1 MDIASRIG
9 VAELSRLYKSG
20 AVSPVEVVEHTLRRI
35 DRLDPQIN
43 SYVTVTAEY
52 ALARAKEAEAEIHA
66 GRKRG
71 PLHGVPFAAK
81 DLLDTRGIRTMI
93 GSQLMVDNVP
103 EGDATIIRRLSDAG
117 AVMVGKAGLH
127 EWVYGITS
135 TNPHFGAI
143 HNPWDLERI
152 PGGSSGGSTASLAA
166 GLCSFSIGSDT
177 GGSIRIPAALCGVA
191 GLKPTF
197 GTVNRQGA
205 YPLADT
211 LDTLGPFG
219 LCVEDLALVHAVIA
233 DQAPP
238 RVEFARQEPRLAGVT
253 VGVPDRFYWEHL
265 VPDVDRATRA
275 ALKVFESL
283 EAEVR
288 EVPVP
293 DIEVMNRVQLLTLK
307 AEASSVH
314 RGLLEDHAEDIGADV
329 RALLE
334 QGCRVLATEYLEAQ
348 RERRVLCREFEAAFN
363 QADVLVMPAVPIPTA
378 HIGQKEIAVLGRLE
392 NVRMAT
398 TRNIRSMN
406 LPGVPVVSVPCGF
419 HADGLPIGLQVAGP
433 RLGEAAALKVAH
445 AYEQATDWH
454 TRIPPLAQ

>member
-1 MDIASRIG
+1 MDIPARIG
-9 VAELSRLYKSG
+9 VAELSRLYESG

-35 DRLDPQIN
+35 DRLDPQVN
-43 SYVTVTAEY
+43 SYVTVTAEH
-52 ALARAKEAEAEIHA
+52 ALAQAKRAEEEIHA

-71 PLHGVPFAAK
+71 PLHGVPYAAK
-81 DLLDTRGIRTMI
+81 DLLDTRGIRTTM
-93 GSQLMVDNVP
+93 GSKLMVDNVP
-103 EGDATIIRRLSDAG
+103 DRDAAIIRRLSDAG

-143 HNPWDLERI
+143 RNPWNLERI
-152 PGGSSGGSTASLAA
+152 PGGSSGGSTAALAA

-197 GTVNRQGA
+197 GTVNREGA

-233 DQAPP
+233 DEAPP
-238 RVEFARQEPRLAGVT
+238 RVDLAGGERNLAGVT
-253 VGVPDRFYWEHL
+253 VGVPNRFYWDNL

-275 ALKVFESL
+275 ALKVLESL
-283 EAEVR
+283 GADLR

-293 DIEVMNRVQLLTLK
+293 DIEFMNRVQLLILQ

-314 RGLLEDHAEDIGADV
+314 RGLLEEHAEEIGKDV
-329 RALLE
+329 RMLLE
-334 QGCRVLATEYLEAQ
+334 QGRLVLATEYLEAQ
-348 RERRVLCREFEAAFN
+348 RERLILCREFEAAFN
-363 QADVLVMPAVPIPTA
+363 QADVLAMPAVPIPTA
-378 HIGQKEIAVLGRLE
+378 HIGQQEIEVLGRPE

-398 TRNIRSMN
+398 TRNIRAMN

-419 HADGLPIGLQVAGP
+419 HGDGLPIGLQIAGP
-433 RLGEAAALKVAH
+433 RFGEAIALKVAH
-445 AYEQATDWH
+445 GYEQATDWN
-454 TRIPPLAQ
+454 TRTPALAQ

>member
-1 MDIASRIG
+1 MDTAARIG
-9 VAELSRLYKSG
+9 VAKLSRLYESG

-35 DRLDPQIN
+35 DRLDPQVN
-43 SYVTVTAEY
+43 SYVTVTAEH
-52 ALARAKEAEAEIHA
+52 ALAQARQAEEEIHA

-71 PLHGVPFAAK
+71 PLHGVPYAAK
-81 DLLDTRGIRTMI
+81 DLLDTRGIRTTI

-103 EGDATIIRRLSDAG
+103 ERDAAIIRRLSDAG

-143 HNPWDLERI
+143 RNPWDLERI
-152 PGGSSGGSTASLAA
+152 PGGSSGGSTAALAA

-197 GTVNRQGA
+197 GTVNREGA

-233 DQAPP
+233 DEVPP
-238 RVEFARQEPRLAGVT
+238 RVEFAGGEPRLEGVT
-253 VGVPDRFYWEHL
+253 VGLPNSFYWENL

-283 EAEVR
+283 GAELR

-293 DIEVMNRVQLLTLK
+293 DIEVMNRVQLITLK

-314 RGLLEDHAEDIGADV
+314 RRLLEEHADDIGGDV
-329 RALLE
+329 RTLLE
-334 QGCRVLATEYLEAQ
+334 QGCEVRATEYLEAQ
-348 RERRVLCREFEAAFN
+348 RERLILCREFEAAFK
-363 QADVLVMPAVPIPTA
+363 QADVLAMPAVPIPTA
-378 HIGQKEIAVLGRLE
+378 HIGQKEIEVLGRRE

-419 HADGLPIGLQVAGP
+419 HEDSLPIGLQIAGP
-433 RLGEAAALKVAH
+433 RFGEAAALTVAH

-454 TRIPPLAQ
+454 TRVPSMAQ

>member
-1 MDIASRIG
+1 MDIPARIG
-9 VAELSRLYKSG
+9 VAELSRLYESG
-20 AVSPVEVVEHTLRRI
+20 ALSPVEVVEHTLQRI
-35 DRLDPQIN
+35 DRLDPQVN
-43 SYVTVTAEY
+43 SYVTVTAEH
-52 ALARAKEAEAEIHA
+52 ALAQAKRAEEEIRA

-71 PLHGVPFAAK
+71 PLHGVPYAAK
-81 DLLDTRGIRTMI
+81 DLLDTRGIRTTI

-103 EGDATIIRRLSDAG
+103 ERDAAIIRRLSDAG

-152 PGGSSGGSTASLAA
+152 PGGSSGGSTAALAA

-197 GTVNRQGA
+197 GTVNREGA

-233 DQAPP
+233 DDVPP
-238 RVEFARQEPRLAGVT
+238 RVDFAGREPRLAGVT
-253 VGVPDRFYWEHL
+253 VGVPNRFYWDNL
-265 VPDVDRATRA
+265 VPDVDRATRD
-275 ALKVFESL
+275 ALNVLESL
-283 EAEVR
+283 GAELR

-293 DIEVMNRVQLLTLK
+293 DIAYINRVQLLILQ

-314 RGLLEDHAEDIGADV
+314 LGLLNEHAEQIGKDV
-329 RALLE
+329 RMLLE
-334 QGCRVLATEYLEAQ
+334 QGRYVLASEYLEAQ
-348 RERRVLCREFEAAFN
+348 RERRNLCREFEAAFN
-363 QADVLVMPAVPIPTA
+363 QADVLAMPAVPIPTA
-378 HIGQKEIAVLGRLE
+378 EIGQNEIRVLGKLE

-406 LPGVPVVSVPCGF
+406 LFGVPVVSVPCGF
-419 HADGLPIGLQVAGP
+419 HGDGLPIGLQIAGP
-433 RLGEAAALKVAH
+433 RHGEAIALKVAR

-454 TRIPPLAQ
+454 TRVPPMAQ

>member
-1 MDIASRIG
+1 MDIPARIG
-9 VAELSRLYKSG
+9 VAELSRLYESG
-20 AVSPVEVVEHTLRRI
+20 ALSPIEVVEHTLQRI
-35 DRLDPQIN
+35 DRLDPQVN
-43 SYVTVTAEY
+43 SYVTVTAEH
-52 ALARAKEAEAEIHA
+52 ALAQAKRAEEEIHA

-71 PLHGVPFAAK
+71 PLHGVPYAAK
-81 DLLDTRGIRTMI
+81 DLLDTRGIRTTI

-103 EGDATIIRRLSDAG
+103 ECDAAIIRRLSDAG

-143 HNPWDLERI
+143 RNPWNLERI
-152 PGGSSGGSTASLAA
+152 PGGSSGGSTAALAA

-197 GTVNRQGA
+197 GSVNRAGA

-233 DQAPP
+233 DEVPP
-238 RVEFARQEPRLAGVT
+238 RVEFAGGEPRLAGVT
-253 VGVPDRFYWEHL
+253 VGVPSRFYWENL
-265 VPDVDRATRA
+265 VPDVDRATRD
-275 ALKVFESL
+275 ALNVLESL
-283 EAEVR
+283 GAELR

-293 DIEVMNRVQLLTLK
+293 DIGYMNRVQLLILQ

-314 RGLLEDHAEDIGADV
+314 LGLLNEHPEEIGKDV
-329 RALLE
+329 KMLLE
-334 QGCRVLATEYLEAQ
+334 QGRYVLASEYLEAQ
-348 RERRVLCREFEAAFN
+348 RERRALCREFEAAFD
-363 QADVLVMPAVPIPTA
+363 QADVLAMPAVPIPTA
-378 HIGQKEIAVLGRLE
+378 QIGQNEIRVLGNLE

-398 TRNIRSMN
+398 TRNIRAMN

-419 HADGLPIGLQVAGP
+419 HGDSLPIGLQIAGP
-433 RLGEAAALKVAH
+433 RHGEAIALKVAR

-454 TRIPPLAQ
+454 TRVPPMAQ

>member
-1 MDIASRIG
+1 MDIADRIG
-9 VAELSRLYKSG
+9 VAELSRLYESG
-20 AVSPVEVVEHTLRRI
+20 AVSPVEVVEPTLQRI

-43 SYVTVTAEY
+43 SYVTVTAEH
-52 ALARAKEAEAEIHA
+52 ALAQAKRAEEEIRA

-71 PLHGVPFAAK
+71 PLHGIPYAAK
-81 DLLDTRGIRTMI
+81 DLLDTRGIRTTI

-103 EGDATIIRRLSDAG
+103 ERDAAIIRRLSDAG

-152 PGGSSGGSTASLAA
+152 PGGSSGGSTAALAA

-197 GTVNRQGA
+197 GTVNREGA

-219 LCVEDLALVHAVIA
+219 LCVEDLALVHAAIA
-233 DQAPP
+233 DEGPP
-238 RVEFARQEPRLAGVT
+238 GVEFAGGEPRLEGVT
-253 VGVPDRFYWEHL
+253 VGVPNSFYWENL

-283 EAEVR
+283 GAELR

-293 DIEVMNRVQLLTLK
+293 DIEVINRVQLITLK

-314 RGLLEDHAEDIGADV
+314 RRLLEEHADDIGGDV
-329 RALLE
+329 RTLLE
-334 QGCRVLATEYLEAQ
+334 QGCEVRATEYLEAQ
-348 RERRVLCREFEAAFN
+348 RERLILCREFEAAFH
-363 QADVLVMPAVPIPTA
+363 QADVLAMPAVPIPTA
-378 HIGQKEIAVLGRLE
+378 HIGQKEIEVLGRLE

-419 HADGLPIGLQVAGP
+419 HEDGLPIGLQIAGP
-433 RLGEAAALKVAH
+433 RFGEAAALTVAH

-454 TRIPPLAQ
+454 TRVPSMAQ